1 MVWFETRRRGRGLVV
16 ALAVVASTGCVTTTP
31 VDESLEAEL
40 ASARYDR
47 ALDLV
52 AADRRSAD
60 RLLTLLQRGHVLHY
74 AGRFDESN
82 AAFQQAE
89 DLAADLY
96 TRSVSR
102 EAAAIIINDLT
113 LEYRAEPFELAMVPY
128 YRAFNYLSL
137 GDPDGAQVEARKATL
152 ILADAVQAT
161 VRELDRAEDRA
172 AAERLGDNGFLH
184 WFSGLLFESD
194 GALNDAFIAY
204 RNAARA
210 YLATRDLTGLASPPE
225 LGRDLERV
233 GLAIGFRD
241 EVAQL
246 RTEAPELFEGVEPRP
261 GGSGEVVLVLEGGWV
276 ARKQETMLN
285 LPILDV
291 DRRYGSQE
299 AWAEAM
305 VGRASSGWTA
315 GPGVSVDYWL
325 TVAMPTMGPSSTG
338 TVVSARIASS
348 STHAATVP
356 VDDLTR
362 RAVATFQAKRGTI
375 LFRTILRALAK
386 YAATAA
392 AARENEVA
400 GVIVNL
406 FGVITERADTRC
418 WGTLPDRLSMARLQ
432 LPAGDHEVTI
442 DYLDHGGAAVTS
454 ETVPVRVESGGLVF
468 LNRRPF

>member
-152 ILADAVQAT
+152 TLADAVEAT
-161 VRELDRAEDRA
+161 VRELDRPEDRA

-210 YLATRDLTGLASPPE
+210 YLATRDLTGLAPPPE

-454 ETVPVRVESGGLVF
+454 ETVPLRVESGGLVF

>member
-1 MVWFETRRRGRGLVV
+1 MAWSETRRRGRGFVV
-16 ALAVVASTGCVTTTP
+16 ALAVVSSAACVTTTP

-40 ASARYDR
+40 SSGRYDR

-52 AADRRSAD
+52 AAERRSAD

-74 AGRFDESN
+74 AGRFEESN

-102 EAAAIIINDLT
+102 EAASIITNDLT

-152 ILADAVQAT
+152 TLADAVEAT
-161 VRELDRAEDRA
+161 VRELDRPEDRA

-184 WFSGLLFESD
+184 WFSGLLYESD

-210 YLATRDLTGLASPPE
+210 YLATRDLTGIPPPSD
-225 LGRDLERV
+225 LGRDLERI

-246 RTEAPELFEGVEPRP
+246 RSEAPELFEGVAVRTP
-261 GGSGEVVLVLEGGWV
+261 GNGEVVLVLEGGWV

-291 DRRYGSQE
+291 DRRYRSQE
-299 AWAEAM
+299 AWAESM

-325 TVAMPTMGPSSTG
+325 TVAMPSMGPSSTG
-338 TVVSARIASS
+338 TVVAARISS
-348 STHAATVP
+348 ADARNTTVP

-362 RAVATFQAKRGTI
+362 RAVATFEAKRGTI

-386 YAATAA
+386 YAATEA

-418 WGTLPDRLSMARLQ
+418 WGTLPDRLSMARLV

-442 DYLDHGGAAVTS
+442 DYLDRSGAVVTS
-454 ETVPVRVESGGLVF
+454 ETASLRVEAGDLVF